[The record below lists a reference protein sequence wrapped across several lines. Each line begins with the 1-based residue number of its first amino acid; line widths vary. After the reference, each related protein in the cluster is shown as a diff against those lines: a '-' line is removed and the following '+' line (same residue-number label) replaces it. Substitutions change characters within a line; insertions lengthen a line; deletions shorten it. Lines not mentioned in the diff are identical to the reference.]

1 MKYFKFRRLQMDIL
15 YLMRVYTCPQLSITP
30 GKVCPKRQLN
40 VLSPHSVSKGW
51 IKKKEKKSRRK
62 VDNEIVDMLKVTGT

>member
-30 GKVCPKRQLN
+30 DKVCPERQLN
-40 VLSPHSVSKGW
+40 VLSPRSVSKGLT
-51 IKKKEKKSRRK
+51 KKKEKKSRRK